1 MAATQRP
8 IAQAALAEPQAVAAW
23 RTIPSWTIYGDAD
36 LNIPPAAMAF
46 MAERAKSRQTI
57 VVKGAS
63 HVVMVSHPA
72 EVAAL
77 IEAAAR

>member
-8 IAQAALAEPQAVAAW
+8 ITQGALAEPQVGAAW
-23 RTIPSWTIYGDAD
+23 QTIPSWTIYGDAD

-46 MAERAKSRQTI
+46 MADRAKSKRTV

-63 HVVMVSHPA
+63 HVVMISHPD
-72 EVAAL
+72 EVGAL
-77 IEAAAR
+77 IEEAAH